1 MKYYSDKTK
10 KIYDTVEDLQKAE
23 TEYDKAHAA
32 EIAKQKERKARAEEI
47 NKARKE
53 LVDAQDRYNDLISK
67 FVKDYGSYH
76 TTYTDN
82 DKITSTTDLLFKL
95 FGFQKQTYASI
106 LLMETY
112 SSW

>member
-1 MKYYSDKTK
+1 MKYYSEKLK
-10 KIYDTVEDLQKAE
+10 KVYDTVEQLQTAE

-53 LVDAQDRYNDLISK
+53 LVNAQNRYNDLINK

-76 TTYTDN
+76 ATYTDGEG
-82 DKITSTTDLLFKL
+82 TLSSAADLIYKL
-95 FGFQKQTYASI
+95 FG
-106 LLMETY
+106 L
-112 SSW
+112 

>member
-1 MKYYSDKTK
+1 MKYYSEKLK
-10 KIYDTVEDLQKAE
+10 KVYDTVEQLKTAE

-53 LVDAQDRYNDLISK
+53 AIKAQERYNELVSK

-76 TTYTDN
+76 ATYTNEDSGEVAN
-82 DKITSTTDLLFKL
+82 VMDVFYKL
-95 FGFQKQTYASI
+95 FGF
-106 LLMETY
+106 
-112 SSW
+112 

>member
-1 MKYYSDKTK
+1 MKYYSEKLK
-10 KIYDTVEDLQKAE
+10 KVYDTVEQLQAAE

-53 LVDAQDRYNDLISK
+53 LVDAQDRYNDLINK

-76 TTYTDN
+76 ATYTDG
-82 DKITSTTDLLFKL
+82 DKITNTADLIFKI
-95 FGFQKQTYASI
+95 FGF
-106 LLMETY
+106 
-112 SSW
+112 

>member
-1 MKYYSDKTK
+1 MKYYSEKLK
-10 KIYDTVEDLQKAE
+10 KVYDTVEQLQAAE
-23 TEYDKAHAA
+23 TEYDKTHAA

-76 TTYTDN
+76 ATYTDS

-95 FGFQKQTYASI
+95 FG
-106 LLMETY
+106 L
-112 SSW
+112 

>member
-10 KIYDTVEDLQKAE
+10 KIYDTVEQLQTAE

-53 LVDAQDRYNDLISK
+53 LVNAQNRYNDLINK

-76 TTYTDN
+76 ATYTDGEG
-82 DKITSTTDLLFKL
+82 TLSSAADLIYKL
-95 FGFQKQTYASI
+95 FGI
-106 LLMETY
+106 
-112 SSW
+112 